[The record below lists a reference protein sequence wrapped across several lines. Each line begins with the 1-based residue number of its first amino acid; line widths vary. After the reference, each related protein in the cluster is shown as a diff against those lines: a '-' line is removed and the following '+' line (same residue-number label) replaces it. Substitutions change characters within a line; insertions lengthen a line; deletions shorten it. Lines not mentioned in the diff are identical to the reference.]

1 MNITDKLLKNIFSSW
16 FYSVFQFSIGF
27 FLMPFLIHH
36 LGKEL
41 YGTWIIVMTLTGYIG
56 FFDFGLRGAIVKYIP
71 EFETRNDLES
81 INKIINTSWLLYIVF
96 GITAIVSA
104 FICALFLDKIFR
116 INPENIFVFKLSFL
130 IMALNLGSILF
141 SLIFSGIL
149 EGFKRQEIISGIE
162 AAGFCIQAIFIVVF
176 ILKGHGIV
184 SLAVITFSITVLKQ
198 D

>member
-1 MNITDKLLKNIFSSW
+1 M
-16 FYSVFQFSIGF
+16 YS
-27 FLMPFLIHH
+27 
-36 LGKEL
+36 
-41 YGTWIIVMTLTGYIG
+41 
-56 FFDFGLRGAIVKYIP
+56 
-71 EFETRNDLES
+71 
-81 INKIINTSWLLYIVF
+81 
-96 GITAIVSA
+96 
-104 FICALFLDKIFR
+104 
-116 INPENIFVFKLSFL
+116 KLSFL

-198 D
+198 AVKIIFIRKFYPHLKFDLSLSEKKYRKMIFGYSLFSFSIAMTRNVISSLPNMILGLSWAHHM